1 MARLTMEERK
11 RLPRGRFGL
20 PRERKYPLP
29 DEAHARAALLL
40 AAQFAT
46 PSERTEIESNIA
58 RLFPSITIS
67 K

>member
-1 MARLTMEERK
+1 MEERK

-46 PSERTEIESNIA
+46 PQQRTEIERNVY
-58 RLFPSITIS
+58 RLFPLIPIS
-67 K
+67 A